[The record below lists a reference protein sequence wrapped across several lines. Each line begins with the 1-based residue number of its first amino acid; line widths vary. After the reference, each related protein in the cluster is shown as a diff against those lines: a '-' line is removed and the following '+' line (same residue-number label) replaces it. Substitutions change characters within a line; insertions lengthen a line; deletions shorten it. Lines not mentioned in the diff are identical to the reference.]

1 MEAMKH
7 WHTTRPELFHKKP
20 YGRAGCDNQD
30 LQKEMAMGNF
40 ENKLKPEDVSVHDWY
55 RFVLSFPPHLV
66 RQYIDSFGIGSH
78 DIVLDPFC
86 GTGTTNVECKKL
98 GVRSWGIEASPITHF
113 ASKTKSTWVADV
125 STLVVEAECIVEKA
139 KRQLD
144 LANDF
149 RGLTDEQNKLVLKN
163 SISPEPLHQV
173 LVLRDVIINERSVY
187 NDYFIIALAKHIVYS
202 YSNLKFG
209 PEVGISRTKKDHVD
223 VLGIWLSEIKRVERD
238 LLENGQFANI
248 STDIALGDARLVNC
262 PKYLKSIDCVITSPP
277 YPNEKDYS
285 RTTRLESVILG
296 FMRNREDLRSIKNGF
311 IRSNSKNVYR
321 NDSDE
326 RYVQDIHSINSL
338 SEEIEKRRIDLGKTS
353 GFEKLYASV
362 VKLYFGGMAKHLLT
376 IKPFLKDGACL
387 AYVVGDQASYF
398 QIPIRTSELLGEVA
412 ESIGDYKVD
421 RIDTFRKRF
430 ATATESWLNEDV
442 LVLKYKEK

>member
-1 MEAMKH
+1 MSN
-7 WHTTRPELFHKKP
+7 
-20 YGRAGCDNQD
+20 Y
-30 LQKEMAMGNF
+30 
-40 ENKLKPEDVSVHDWY
+40 ENKLKQEDLPIHDWY

-66 RQYIDSFGIGSH
+66 RQYIDSFGISKR

-98 GVRSWGIEASPITHF
+98 GICSWGIEASPITHF
-113 ASKTKSTWVADV
+113 ASKTKSTWVSDV
-125 STLVVEAECIVEKA
+125 STLVIEAEYIVEEA
-139 KRQLD
+139 KHRLD
-144 LANDF
+144 LANEF
-149 RGLTDEQNKLVLKN
+149 RTLTDEQNKLILKN

-173 LVLRDVIINERSVY
+173 LVLRDAIIDAHSVY
-187 NDYFIIALAKHIVYS
+187 NDYYLIALAKHIVFS

-223 VLGIWLSEIKRVERD
+223 VLEIWLSEIYKIQQD
-238 LLENGQFANI
+238 LLENRQFVDI
-248 STDIALGDARLVNC
+248 TTDITLGDSRIVDC

-296 FMRNREDLRSIKNGF
+296 FIRDKEDLRSIKKGF

-321 NDSDE
+321 NDSDAK
-326 RYVQDIHSINSL
+326 YVQNIQSINSL
-338 SEEIEKRRIDLGKTS
+338 SEEIERKRIELGKTS
-353 GFEKLYASV
+353 GFEKLYSSV
-362 VKLYFGGMAKHLLT
+362 VKLYFGGMAKHLLA
-376 IKPFLKDGACL
+376 IKPFLKDGARL

-412 ESIGDYKVD
+412 ESIGNYKVD